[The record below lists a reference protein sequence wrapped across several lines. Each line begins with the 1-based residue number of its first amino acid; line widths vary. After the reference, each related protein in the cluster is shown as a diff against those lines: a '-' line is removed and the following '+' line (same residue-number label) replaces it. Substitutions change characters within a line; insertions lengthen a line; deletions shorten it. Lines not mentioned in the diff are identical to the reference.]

1 MCFWRRRSIVDR
13 LNEIKEIIVATR
25 EENQAAIDAFV
36 AQLNKAKQEIVDQVA
51 KLEEAATAG
60 QELDFT
66 GLRNA
71 TQELDDLNADA
82 IAPVDPEA
90 GETPVEG

>member
-82 IAPVDPEA
+82 IVPEPEA
-90 GETPVEG
+90 PAEGE

>member
-13 LNEIKEIIVATR
+13 LNEIKEIIMATR

-60 QELDFT
+60 QELDLT

-82 IAPVDPEA
+82 IVPEPEA
-90 GETPVEG
+90 PAEGE

>member
-82 IAPVDPEA
+82 IVPEPEA
-90 GETPVEG
+90 LAEGE